1 MYRNIL
7 KVIVTVSLM
16 SLLIVFSSAVN
27 TYEVKADTEQVQ
39 TVQESNNLPSTEE
52 EIENMSL
59 TDKLLFLI
67 LIVMCVFLGAFVGYV
82 VMDRLRYIMSFFEF
96 LEMIISELVPVGLII
111 TVIPS
116 FIVFCL
122 MKMWKIVIDIFK

>member
-1 MYRNIL
+1 MCENVL

-27 TYEVKADTEQVQ
+27 IYEVKADTEQIQ
-39 TVQESNNLPSTEE
+39 TVQESNNLPSTED

-59 TDKLLFLI
+59 TDKLLLLI

-82 VMDRLRYIMSFFEF
+82 VMDRLR
-96 LEMIISELVPVGLII
+96 
-111 TVIPS
+111 
-116 FIVFCL
+116 
-122 MKMWKIVIDIFK
+122 

>member
-59 TDKLLFLI
+59 TDKLLLLI
-67 LIVMCVFLGAFVGYV
+67 LNVMCVFLGAFVGYV
-82 VMDRLRYIMSFFEF
+82 VMDRLR
-96 LEMIISELVPVGLII
+96 
-111 TVIPS
+111 
-116 FIVFCL
+116 
-122 MKMWKIVIDIFK
+122 

>member
-39 TVQESNNLPSTEE
+39 TIQESNNLPSTEE

-59 TDKLLFLI
+59 TDKLLLLI

-82 VMDRLRYIMSFFEF
+82 IMDRLR
-96 LEMIISELVPVGLII
+96 
-111 TVIPS
+111 
-116 FIVFCL
+116 
-122 MKMWKIVIDIFK
+122 

>member
-1 MYRNIL
+1 
-7 KVIVTVSLM
+7 M

-59 TDKLLFLI
+59 TDKLLLLI
-67 LIVMCVFLGAFVGYV
+67 LIVVCVFLGAFVGYV
-82 VMDRLRYIMSFFEF
+82 VMDRLR
-96 LEMIISELVPVGLII
+96 
-111 TVIPS
+111 
-116 FIVFCL
+116 
-122 MKMWKIVIDIFK
+122 

>member
-1 MYRNIL
+1 
-7 KVIVTVSLM
+7 M

-59 TDKLLFLI
+59 TDKLLLLI
-67 LIVMCVFLGAFVGYV
+67 LIVVCVFLGAFVGYV
-82 VMDRLRYIMSFFEF
+82 IMDRLR
-96 LEMIISELVPVGLII
+96 
-111 TVIPS
+111 
-116 FIVFCL
+116 
-122 MKMWKIVIDIFK
+122 

>member
-1 MYRNIL
+1 
-7 KVIVTVSLM
+7 M

-27 TYEVKADTEQVQ
+27 TYGVKADTEQVQ

-82 VMDRLRYIMSFFEF
+82 VMDRLR
-96 LEMIISELVPVGLII
+96 
-111 TVIPS
+111 
-116 FIVFCL
+116 
-122 MKMWKIVIDIFK
+122 

>member
-7 KVIVTVSLM
+7 KVIVTVTLM

-59 TDKLLFLI
+59 TDKLLLLI

-82 VMDRLRYIMSFFEF
+82 IMDRLR
-96 LEMIISELVPVGLII
+96 
-111 TVIPS
+111 
-116 FIVFCL
+116 
-122 MKMWKIVIDIFK
+122 

>member
-27 TYEVKADTEQVQ
+27 TYEVKADTEQIQ

-59 TDKLLFLI
+59 TDKLLLLI
-67 LIVMCVFLGAFVGYV
+67 LIVICVFLGAFVGYV
-82 VMDRLRYIMSFFEF
+82 VMDRLR
-96 LEMIISELVPVGLII
+96 
-111 TVIPS
+111 
-116 FIVFCL
+116 
-122 MKMWKIVIDIFK
+122 

>member
-27 TYEVKADTEQVQ
+27 TYEVKADTEQIQ

-59 TDKLLFLI
+59 TDKLLLLI
-67 LIVMCVFLGAFVGYV
+67 LIVVCVFLGAFVGYV
-82 VMDRLRYIMSFFEF
+82 IMDRLR
-96 LEMIISELVPVGLII
+96 
-111 TVIPS
+111 
-116 FIVFCL
+116 
-122 MKMWKIVIDIFK
+122 

>member
-16 SLLIVFSSAVN
+16 SLLILFSSAVN

-82 VMDRLRYIMSFFEF
+82 VMDRLR
-96 LEMIISELVPVGLII
+96 
-111 TVIPS
+111 
-116 FIVFCL
+116 
-122 MKMWKIVIDIFK
+122 

>member
-1 MYRNIL
+1 
-7 KVIVTVSLM
+7 M

-67 LIVMCVFLGAFVGYV
+67 LIVVCVFLGAFVGYV
-82 VMDRLRYIMSFFEF
+82 IMDRLR
-96 LEMIISELVPVGLII
+96 
-111 TVIPS
+111 
-116 FIVFCL
+116 
-122 MKMWKIVIDIFK
+122 

>member
-16 SLLIVFSSAVN
+16 SLLILFSSAVN

-59 TDKLLFLI
+59 TDKLLLLI

-82 VMDRLRYIMSFFEF
+82 VMGRLR
-96 LEMIISELVPVGLII
+96 
-111 TVIPS
+111 
-116 FIVFCL
+116 
-122 MKMWKIVIDIFK
+122 

>member
-16 SLLIVFSSAVN
+16 SLLIVFNSAVN
-27 TYEVKADTEQVQ
+27 TYEVRADAEQIQ

-59 TDKLLFLI
+59 TDKLLLLI

-82 VMDRLRYIMSFFEF
+82 VMDRLR
-96 LEMIISELVPVGLII
+96 
-111 TVIPS
+111 
-116 FIVFCL
+116 
-122 MKMWKIVIDIFK
+122 

>member
-59 TDKLLFLI
+59 TDKLLLLI

-82 VMDRLRYIMSFFEF
+82 VMDRLR
-96 LEMIISELVPVGLII
+96 
-111 TVIPS
+111 
-116 FIVFCL
+116 
-122 MKMWKIVIDIFK
+122 

>member
-82 VMDRLRYIMSFFEF
+82 VMDRLR
-96 LEMIISELVPVGLII
+96 
-111 TVIPS
+111 
-116 FIVFCL
+116 
-122 MKMWKIVIDIFK
+122 

>member
-16 SLLIVFSSAVN
+16 SLLIVFGSAVN
-27 TYEVKADTEQVQ
+27 TYEVRADAEQIQ

-59 TDKLLFLI
+59 TDKLLLLI
-67 LIVMCVFLGAFVGYV
+67 LIVVCVFLGAFVGYV
-82 VMDRLRYIMSFFEF
+82 VMDRLR
-96 LEMIISELVPVGLII
+96 
-111 TVIPS
+111 
-116 FIVFCL
+116 
-122 MKMWKIVIDIFK
+122 

>member
-27 TYEVKADTEQVQ
+27 TYEVKADIEQVQ

-59 TDKLLFLI
+59 TDKLLLLI
-67 LIVMCVFLGAFVGYV
+67 LIVVCVFLGAFVGYV
-82 VMDRLRYIMSFFEF
+82 IMDRLR
-96 LEMIISELVPVGLII
+96 
-111 TVIPS
+111 
-116 FIVFCL
+116 
-122 MKMWKIVIDIFK
+122 

>member
-16 SLLIVFSSAVN
+16 SLLIVFSSVVN

-59 TDKLLFLI
+59 TDKLLLLI
-67 LIVMCVFLGAFVGYV
+67 LIVMCAFLGAFVGYV
-82 VMDRLRYIMSFFEF
+82 IMDRLR
-96 LEMIISELVPVGLII
+96 
-111 TVIPS
+111 
-116 FIVFCL
+116 
-122 MKMWKIVIDIFK
+122 

>member
-1 MYRNIL
+1 
-7 KVIVTVSLM
+7 M

-59 TDKLLFLI
+59 TDKLLLLI
-67 LIVMCVFLGAFVGYV
+67 LFVMCAFLGAFVGYV
-82 VMDRLRYIMSFFEF
+82 IMDRLR
-96 LEMIISELVPVGLII
+96 
-111 TVIPS
+111 
-116 FIVFCL
+116 
-122 MKMWKIVIDIFK
+122 

>member
-16 SLLIVFSSAVN
+16 SLLIVFGSAVN

-59 TDKLLFLI
+59 TDKLLLLI

-82 VMDRLRYIMSFFEF
+82 VMDRLR
-96 LEMIISELVPVGLII
+96 
-111 TVIPS
+111 
-116 FIVFCL
+116 
-122 MKMWKIVIDIFK
+122 

>member
-16 SLLIVFSSAVN
+16 SLLIVFGSAVN
-27 TYEVKADTEQVQ
+27 TNEVRADAEQIQ

-59 TDKLLFLI
+59 TDKLLLLI

-82 VMDRLRYIMSFFEF
+82 VMDRLR
-96 LEMIISELVPVGLII
+96 
-111 TVIPS
+111 
-116 FIVFCL
+116 
-122 MKMWKIVIDIFK
+122 

>member
-1 MYRNIL
+1 MCRNIL

-16 SLLIVFSSAVN
+16 SLLIVFNSAVN
-27 TYEVKADTEQVQ
+27 TYEVRADAEQIQ

-59 TDKLLFLI
+59 TDKLLLLI

-82 VMDRLRYIMSFFEF
+82 VMDRLR
-96 LEMIISELVPVGLII
+96 
-111 TVIPS
+111 
-116 FIVFCL
+116 
-122 MKMWKIVIDIFK
+122 

>member
-39 TVQESNNLPSTEE
+39 TVHESNNLPSTEE

-59 TDKLLFLI
+59 TDKLLLLI
-67 LIVMCVFLGAFVGYV
+67 LIVMCAFLGAFVGYV
-82 VMDRLRYIMSFFEF
+82 IMDRLR
-96 LEMIISELVPVGLII
+96 
-111 TVIPS
+111 
-116 FIVFCL
+116 
-122 MKMWKIVIDIFK
+122 

>member
-1 MYRNIL
+1 MSIYRNIL

-59 TDKLLFLI
+59 TDKLLLLI
-67 LIVMCVFLGAFVGYV
+67 LIVICVFLGAFVGYV
-82 VMDRLRYIMSFFEF
+82 VMDRLR
-96 LEMIISELVPVGLII
+96 
-111 TVIPS
+111 
-116 FIVFCL
+116 
-122 MKMWKIVIDIFK
+122 

>member
-1 MYRNIL
+1 M
-7 KVIVTVSLM
+7 SLM

-59 TDKLLFLI
+59 TDKLLLLI
-67 LIVMCVFLGAFVGYV
+67 LIVMCAFLGAFVGYV
-82 VMDRLRYIMSFFEF
+82 IMDRLR
-96 LEMIISELVPVGLII
+96 
-111 TVIPS
+111 
-116 FIVFCL
+116 
-122 MKMWKIVIDIFK
+122 

>member
-7 KVIVTVSLM
+7 KVIVTVSIM

-27 TYEVKADTEQVQ
+27 TYEVKADAEQIQ
-39 TVQESNNLPSTEE
+39 TVQESNSLPSTEE

-59 TDKLLFLI
+59 TDKLLLLI

-82 VMDRLRYIMSFFEF
+82 VMDRLR
-96 LEMIISELVPVGLII
+96 
-111 TVIPS
+111 
-116 FIVFCL
+116 
-122 MKMWKIVIDIFK
+122 

>member
-67 LIVMCVFLGAFVGYV
+67 LIVICVFLGAFVGYV
-82 VMDRLRYIMSFFEF
+82 VMDRLR
-96 LEMIISELVPVGLII
+96 
-111 TVIPS
+111 
-116 FIVFCL
+116 
-122 MKMWKIVIDIFK
+122 

>member
-1 MYRNIL
+1 
-7 KVIVTVSLM
+7 M
-16 SLLIVFSSAVN
+16 SLLIGSAVN

-82 VMDRLRYIMSFFEF
+82 VMDRLR
-96 LEMIISELVPVGLII
+96 
-111 TVIPS
+111 
-116 FIVFCL
+116 
-122 MKMWKIVIDIFK
+122 